1 MVRGLP
7 FTAGLTVVLTVLVLV
22 HKTCSTENNTHQC
35 APSSCGNIQ
44 NIRYPFR
51 LKSDPESCGN
61 QTHELSCE
69 NNQAVLYLFEGKYY
83 VQEINYKNYTIRLV
97 DSVIQKDNYFST
109 PSYSLYRYNFSL
121 PYLHTY
127 TTYEQRGTKMSGW
140 NHELSRSVVFMSCE
154 KPVNSPLYL
163 DTATCNYN
171 DNSSSISDSK
181 RRYRYVKVGETYAS
195 QVEDS
200 CQVEKM
206 FLTSWPVINDDP
218 NISCTDVHH
227 ELAYGFEISW
237 LVGICKSSCRGGIYS
252 CYLDDA
258 NHLQC
263 DVTNIFDLAG
273 LGYSL
278 LTLLAGWCVSL
289 YNLFTGRQTLGRPF
303 KNYLYI
309 DYSYLSLNIVLI
321 HVAAKMFLGAPCV
334 VAFLT
339 YKCRRRH
346 LSMYNVVEEFLQSQN
361 NLMSIRYS
369 YPEIRKITKGF
380 MEKLGEGGY
389 GSVFKGKLQS
399 GQLVA
404 IKVLGMSKANGQDF
418 ISEVATIGRIHHA
431 NVVQLIGFC
440 AEGPRRALIYEF
452 MPNGSLDKYIF
463 SQDGSISLSIEKT
476 YKISLGVARGIE
488 YLHRGCDMQILHFDI
503 KPHNILLDENF
514 TPKVFDFG
522 LAKLYPV
529 DDSIVALTAARGT
542 LGYIAPELFY
552 KNIGGVSYKADVYS
566 FGMLLLEMANRR
578 KNFNEFAD
586 HSSQIYFPTWVYE
599 QVSKGN
605 EIVMED
611 ATAEEKK
618 TIKKM
623 ILVALWCIQMKPSDR
638 PSMNKVVKMLEGEEC
653 LQIPSKPF
661 LLSLE
666 DVRDNLNPTCSSI
679 QSGESS
685 QSAQFQM
692 QTM

>member
-7 FTAGLTVVLTVLVLV
+7 FTAGLTAVLTVLVLV

-44 NIRYPFR
+44 NISSPFR
-51 LKSDPESCGN
+51 LKSDPEACGN
-61 QTHELSCE
+61 QRYELSCE

-97 DSVIQKDNYFST
+97 DSGIQKDNYFSI

-140 NHELSRSVVFMSCE
+140 NHEISRSLVLMSCE
-154 KPVNSPLYL
+154 KPVNSPFYL
-163 DTATCNYN
+163 DTSTCNYN

-195 QVEDS
+195 QLEDS
-200 CQVEKM
+200 CQAEKM
-206 FLTSWPVINDDP
+206 FLTSWPVNNDDP

-237 LVGICKSSCRGGIYS
+237 LVGICKSYCGRDIDS

-263 DVTNIFDLAG
+263 DITSIFDL
-273 LGYSL
+273 
-278 LTLLAGWCVSL
+278 
-289 YNLFTGRQTLGRPF
+289 
-303 KNYLYI
+303 

-321 HVAAKMFLGAPCV
+321 HVAAKMFLGVPCV

-346 LSMYNVVEEFLQSQN
+346 LSMYNAIEEFLQSQN
-361 NLMSIRYS
+361 NLMSIRHS

-399 GQLVA
+399 GQFVA
-404 IKVLGMSKANGQDF
+404 IKMLGMSKANGQDF

-452 MPNGSLDKYIF
+452 MLNGSLDKYIF
-463 SQDGSISLSIEKT
+463 PRDGCIPLSIEKT

-514 TPKVFDFG
+514 APKVSNFG
-522 LAKLYPV
+522 LAKLYHV
-529 DDSIVALTAARGT
+529 DDSIVSLTAARGT
-542 LGYIAPELFY
+542 LGYIALEWFY

-605 EIVMED
+605 EIVLED
-611 ATAEEKK
+611 AAEEEKK

-638 PSMNKVVKMLEGEEC
+638 PSMNKVVEMLEGEEC

-679 QSGESS
+679 PSGESS

>member
-263 DVTNIFDLAG
+263 DVTNIFDLG